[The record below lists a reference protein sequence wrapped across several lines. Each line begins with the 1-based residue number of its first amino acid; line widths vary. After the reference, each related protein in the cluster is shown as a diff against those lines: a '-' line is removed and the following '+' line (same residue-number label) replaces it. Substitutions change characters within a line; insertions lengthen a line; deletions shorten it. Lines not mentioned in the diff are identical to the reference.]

1 MSIKVVVAKAHK
13 NQLNNADAIEEINNI
28 EEIVNENDIVF
39 KENTIN
45 YFFIKGFYN
54 HKNRSMLT
62 IGLLVNKMDS
72 PVKEVHGALRMKF
85 KHEQALIAKATL
97 DFDEQFI
104 GVINPDEALLV
115 HLNVP
120 VKGLEKDKEFYKVD
134 LDGSFDDVRVTI

>member
-1 MSIKVVVAKAHK
+1 MSIKVVVANAHK

-72 PVKEVHGALRMKF
+72 PVKEIHGALRMKF

-115 HLNVP
+115 HLNIP
-120 VKGLEKDKEFYKVD
+120 VKGLKNNREFDKVD
-134 LDGSFDDVRVTI
+134 LDGSFDNVRVTN